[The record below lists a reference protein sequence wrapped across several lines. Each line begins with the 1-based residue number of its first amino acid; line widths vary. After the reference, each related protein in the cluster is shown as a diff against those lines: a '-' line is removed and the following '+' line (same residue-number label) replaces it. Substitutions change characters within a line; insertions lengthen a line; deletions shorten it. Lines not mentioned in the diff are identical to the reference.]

1 MANWCSNVFAIYPKN
16 DSDLGKAQLKRLFAQ
31 LRKVTQIDYPEGAEN
46 HNWYG
51 LLSVMRGKDE
61 ADVYARGT
69 INYTQWCGD
78 YILMGTTTAW
88 EPQDDVVRDMLDCKE
103 CTELAVELFA
113 EEDGN
118 EIFINTDTT
127 GRFFLERYVLD
138 YDFIPLTGED
148 CDDGWIGCDRDYFS
162 DAKGLLHRLQF
173 ICDKLH
179 IWSYNNS
186 RDGIETF
193 HLEWG
198 DLKGTPEDQCEL
210 IYKAIKDYMEEYDD
224 LFESCYIF
232 YHKFESE

>member
-1 MANWCSNVFAIYPKN
+1 MANWCRNVFAIYSKN
-16 DSDLGKAQLKRLFAQ
+16 DSELGKAQLKRLFAQ
-31 LRKVTQIDYPEGAEN
+31 LRKVTQIDYPKGTEN

-51 LLSVMRGKDE
+51 LLSVMRGKDKE
-61 ADVYARGT
+61 DVCARGS
-69 INYTQWCGD
+69 IDYTQWCGD
-78 YILMGTTTAW
+78 HILMGTETAW

-103 CTELAVELFA
+103 CSELAVELFA

-127 GRFFLERYVLD
+127 GRFFPEKYVLD
-138 YDFIPLTGED
+138 YDFTSLIGEVA
-148 CDDGWIGCDRDYFS
+148 DGGIGCDRDYFS
-162 DAKGLLHRLQF
+162 DAESLLHRLQF
-173 ICDKLH
+173 ICDRLH
-179 IWSYNNS
+179 DWSYNNS

-193 HLEWG
+193 CYKSSALEG
-198 DLKGTPEDQCEL
+198 APEDQCEL

>member
-1 MANWCSNVFAIYPKN
+1 MPNWCSNVFAIYPKN

-31 LRKVTQIDYPEGAEN
+31 LRKVTQIDYPEGAKN

-51 LLSVMRGKDE
+51 LLSVMMGKDE
-61 ADVYARGT
+61 ADICARGT
-69 INYTQWCGD
+69 IEYTQWCGD
-78 YILMGTTTAW
+78 HILMGTETAW

-103 CTELAVELFA
+103 CSELAVVLFA
-113 EEDGN
+113 EEGGS
-118 EIFINTDTT
+118 EIYINTDDT
-127 GRFFLERYVLD
+127 GRFFPEKYVLD

-148 CDDGWIGCDRDYFS
+148 DDESIGCDRDYFS
-162 DAKGLLHRLQF
+162 DAESLLRRFHT

-193 HLEWG
+193 HFEWG
-198 DLKGTPEDQCEL
+198 GLKGTPEEQCEQN
-210 IYKAIKDYMEEYDD
+210 YKAIKDYMDKYED

>member
-1 MANWCSNVFAIYPKN
+1 MANWCRNVFAIYSKN

-31 LRKVTQIDYPEGAEN
+31 LRKVTQIDYPKGTEN

-51 LLSVMRGKDE
+51 LLSVMRGKDKE
-61 ADVYARGT
+61 DVCARGS
-69 INYTQWCGD
+69 IDYTQWCGD
-78 YILMGTTTAW
+78 HILMGTETAW

-103 CTELAVELFA
+103 CSELAVELFA

-127 GRFFLERYVLD
+127 GRFFPEKYVLD
-138 YDFIPLTGED
+138 YDFTSLTGEVA
-148 CDDGWIGCDRDYFS
+148 DGGVGCDRDYFS
-162 DAKGLLHRLQF
+162 DAESLLRRLQF
-173 ICDKLH
+173 ICDRLH
-179 IWSYNNS
+179 SWSYNNS
-186 RDGIETF
+186 WDGIETF
-193 HLEWG
+193 CYKSSA
-198 DLKGTPEDQCEL
+198 LKGTPEDQCEL